1 MLKVNKL
8 TSVDS
13 SSFSLY
19 RAWRSASI
27 ASNLLFISL
36 ISFSSLRILSP
47 SPKRTNRM
55 SSLSEISN
63 TDSKWRYLLPV
74 VSASTFTLEASSDN
88 WSKSLRGFHVSSM
101 VNKSISSSGT
111 RSWSLLQKQNDNTVN
126 LLWQSCWRIVGLI
139 KEKPAQHASLSY
151 GYRLS
156 FLSDLLVMTARCKC
170 RLQPCEIMWNDEA
183 AACFVEKIFSRV
195 RPASIF
201 FCDKMLRGFSA

>member
-55 SSLSEISN
+55 SSLSKISN

-88 WSKSLRGFHVSSM
+88 WSKSLRGFHVSSV

-126 LLWQSCWRIVGLI
+126 LLWQSYWRIVGLI
-139 KEKPAQHASLSY
+139 KRSLHST
-151 GYRLS
+151 RL
-156 FLSDLLVMTARCKC
+156 FLMATDFHSCLTYLWWLRVVNVGCNHVKSWGMTRRLLV
-170 RLQPCEIMWNDEA
+170 
-183 AACFVEKIFSRV
+183 S
-195 RPASIF
+195 
-201 FCDKMLRGFSA
+201 